1 MRRGKRILGDTPV
14 GARKCCF
21 REASP
26 ECPRILL
33 GALVALAL
41 AGGVALARAAEV
53 SLPVQSAAPG
63 ASVAVP
69 LAFKSQGGSI
79 SGLQFNL
86 QYDSRAMHV
95 AATLGEAARKS
106 GKRLYGGYLAADK
119 QQFILI
125 GLNRDAIP
133 DGALLN
139 LLVNV
144 SANAAS
150 GSYALRFS
158 GVTAT
163 DPAGRAVATS
173 GVDGSVKVEG
183 SAGQGARIQTAGV
196 LNGASFL
203 SGPVAPGEIVTLIGS
218 GIGPVSIQQPSGAQ
232 SSPILGGTSVIVDDA
247 PAPLLYASSN
257 QVNAVIP
264 FTVSGKSSVQMRIT
278 RQEQTI
284 AELEI
289 PVSASSPA
297 VFTLDSSGAGPA
309 VALNQDSS
317 MNSPLNPA
325 EKGTYVTLFAAGAG
339 QTDPPSE
346 DGQIAGEAVSRP
358 LLPVSVQIGGVQ
370 AEVRSA
376 SNAPGLIAGFLQV
389 TCVIPKAAPSG
400 YNVPVVL
407 TVGPSGSQAGVTLAL
422 K

>member
-1 MRRGKRILGDTPV
+1 MRRNMRRV
-14 GARKCCF
+14 
-21 REASP
+21 
-26 ECPRILL
+26 
-33 GALVALAL
+33 ALVALAL
-41 AGGVALARAAEV
+41 AGGVALAPAAEV

-63 ASVAVP
+63 DSVAVP
-69 LAFKSQGGSI
+69 LTFKSQGGSI

-86 QYDSRAMHV
+86 QYDSTAMHV
-95 AATLGEAARKS
+95 AATLGDAARKS

-144 SANAAS
+144 NPNAAV

-163 DPAGRAVATS
+163 DPAGRPVAAS
-173 GVDGSVKVEG
+173 GVDGTVKVEG
-183 SAGQGARIQTAGV
+183 SAGQGARLQTSGV

-203 SGPVAPGEIVTLIGS
+203 PGPVAPGEIVTLIGS
-218 GIGPVSIQQPSGAQ
+218 EIGPVSIQQPSGAQ
-232 SSPILGGTSVIVDDA
+232 SSSMLGGTSVIVDDA
-247 PAPLLYASSN
+247 PAPLLYASTN
-257 QVNAVIP
+257 QVNAIIP

-284 AELEI
+284 TELQI
-289 PVSASSPA
+289 PVAASSPG

-325 EKGTYVTLFAAGAG
+325 DKGTNITLFATGAG
-339 QTDPPSE
+339 QTEPASE
-346 DGQIAGEAVSRP
+346 DGQIVGATPSRP
-358 LLPVSVQIGGVQ
+358 LLAVTVHIGGVQ
-370 AEVRSA
+370 AQVLSA
-376 SNAPGLIAGFLQV
+376 SNAPGLIAGFVQV

-407 TVGPSGSQAGVTLAL
+407 TVGPSGSQTGVTLAV